1 MPKACPYRTARYELP
16 TNGLSVTSIL
26 ALIYDGM
33 LGGERDLEAGE
44 EGEELGV
51 GDGLVVG
58 AGAATGGEAP
68 AEHFQRSLEIDK
80 AWLDAEPAAEP
91 PHGVALGELAH
102 GGVDD
107 DPAALLEEGLD
118 YGEELGI
125 DAGEDRLLLSEGKGG
140 EGGAVAAPGDGVGG
154 DADVALG
161 LETAG
166 VAGLAGA
173 ADAAKH
179 Y

>member
-1 MPKACPYRTARYELP
+1 
-16 TNGLSVTSIL
+16 
-26 ALIYDGM
+26 M
-33 LGGERDLEAGE
+33 LGGEGGFEAGE

-51 GDGLVVG
+51 GDELVVG
-58 AGAATGGEAP
+58 AGAAPGGEAP
-68 AEHFQRSLEIDK
+68 AKHFQRRLEIDK
-80 AWLDAEPAAEP
+80 AWLDAESSADA
-91 PHGVALGELAH
+91 PHGVALGKLAH

-118 YGEELGI
+118 DGEELGV
-125 DAGEDRLLLSEGKGG
+125 DAGENRLLLSEGKGG
-140 EGGAVAAPGDGVGG
+140 ERGAVAAPGDGVGR
-154 DADVALG
+154 DADVSVG
-161 LETAG
+161 FETAG